1 MEVLS
6 FILLLIIFLWML
18 SLNSK
23 VNLLNKNTAL
33 LESRLKD
40 IEQQQSAPAV
50 KENNK
55 LDESIYCYHESEYEE
70 EQQKL
75 ETEQQSAAEALTYES
90 SYDENGF
97 EIEAAEKTEEKA
109 FDEGFS
115 AVYNEG
121 AADSAKISE
130 NEPEPAKQN
139 KGFEELILGNIFNIT
154 GAIAIIISCIIFIK
168 LASVHIPALKTIAGY
183 LAGFIMIW
191 RAAVIKKESLKK
203 FAEILMGTG
212 FAVLFAVTF
221 AAAALFKV
229 FPPSI
234 GNIIGA
240 VILIGAYYAADR
252 QKTVSMAAIA
262 LTGGYLNI
270 LSFANQLELP
280 YIFGYILF
288 LNLLSIVFV
297 YRNPG
302 KSAVNFINLVI
313 SLCLL
318 FPFLIFRSISIF
330 YPLALWGMYLAYDLI
345 RQEKHNE
352 YIDKANLLNW
362 ANTAVLA
369 LFSLVIFKSA
379 WINIGCLLFAASGIY
394 ALVIF
399 YLKKKGSENYLP
411 YVHSMLTVFLSA
423 VFFALYRYNALCCIA
438 VWSLSGLIMSYVSA
452 KYNKTYLSA
461 WSLAYLTAASAF
473 ALLFYA
479 LKYYEP
485 LLNERTAAFLLPALI
500 MASSYRMLKKSEN
513 KDIKKISEIFNFGFI
528 SLLCMY
534 VCFEIRS
541 FESPL
546 SAHHHPKGIIYTII
560 GLLYSYLIDKIYRL
574 SRIITFDLI
583 SKGVYWL
590 CLAGLIIISYLN
602 IFNSVPP
609 LPVINVQALGWAAAI
624 AVTGSFIKN
633 TKKLIY
639 KFNFITLFFLWMFFE
654 IANLAVDNLGCIYI
668 ILGLIYAYTV
678 QRLAVKEKSSGL
690 EMISKSVYWLS
701 LAALI
706 LTSGNRSGLTPVL
719 NIQTLSWAAAIAV
732 TASFVK
738 NTKELIY
745 KFNFITLIFIW
756 VFFEI
761 RRFSIDDIEFIY
773 MILGLIYA
781 YAVQRLAVKE
791 KSEIIKFL
799 SYFIFWLALI
809 MLVYTGFTSD
819 FAPVLNLRTIA
830 YAAGIITAFKFAEL
844 LNTDIYKYA
853 AVFLGFFFI
862 TSEIKDYDLNM
873 LSAFWIVYAGAV
885 TLAGIFRN
893 TGYLKK
899 SGMALCSIAALKVF
913 IFDLIGKPMVYKL
926 AAFLTLGVILIV
938 LSYYYNK
945 RKDN

>member
-1 MEVLS
+1 
-6 FILLLIIFLWML
+6 ML
-18 SLNSK
+18 SINSK
-23 VNLLNKNTAL
+23 VNLLNKNTAV

-40 IEQQQSAPAV
+40 IENARQQSAPAF
-50 KENNK
+50 KENNRPV
-55 LDESIYCYHESEYEE
+55 ESTYDYPELEYEE
-70 EQQKL
+70 EQQ
-75 ETEQQSAAEALTYES
+75 ETEQQEAAESAQEES
-90 SYDENGF
+90 LYDENGF
-97 EIEAAEKTEEKA
+97 EIDAPQKSPEKA

-115 AVYNEG
+115 AVYAEENRDFEENSE
-121 AADSAKISE
+121 AA
-130 NEPEPAKQN
+130 PEPAAPN

-183 LAGFIMIW
+183 LAGIIMIW

-212 FAVLFAVTF
+212 FAVLYAVTF
-221 AAAALFKV
+221 AAAAMFNV
-229 FPPSI
+229 FPPFI
-234 GNIIGA
+234 RNIIGA
-240 VILIGAYYAADR
+240 LILIGAYFAADR
-252 QKTVSMAAIA
+252 QKTASMAAIA
-262 LTGGYLNI
+262 LAGGYLNI

-297 YRNPG
+297 YRNPD
-302 KSAVNFINLVI
+302 KSAVNFINLTV
-313 SLCLL
+313 SLCIL
-318 FPFLIFRSISIF
+318 FPFLISKSISIF
-330 YPLALWGMYLAYDLI
+330 YPLALWGMYLVYDLI

-379 WINIGCLLFAASGIY
+379 WINIGCLLFAAAAVY
-394 ALVIF
+394 AAVIL
-399 YLKKKGSENYLP
+399 YLKKKGGENYLP
-411 YVHSMLTVFLSA
+411 YTHSMLTVFLAA
-423 VFFALYRYNALCCIA
+423 VFFSLYRYNALCCIA
-438 VWSLSGLIMSYVSA
+438 VWALSGLIMSYISA

-473 ALLFYA
+473 ALIFYA

-485 LLNERTAAFLLPALI
+485 LLNERTAAFLLPAVI
-500 MASSYRMLKKSEN
+500 MAASYRMLKKTDRE
-513 KDIKKISEIFNFGFI
+513 DIKKIAEIFNFGFI

-534 VCFEIRS
+534 AVFEIRS
-541 FESPL
+541 FDSPL
-546 SAHHHPKGIIYTII
+546 LEHYYHSKSIIYVII

-583 SKGVYWL
+583 SKGAYWL
-590 CLAGLIIISYLN
+590 MLSGLIIISYLN
-602 IFNSVPP
+602 ILNSVPAA
-609 LPVINVQALGWAAAI
+609 PVINVQTLGWAAAL

-639 KFNFITLFFLWMFFE
+639 KFNFITLIFLWIYFE
-654 IANLAVDNLGCIYI
+654 I
-668 ILGLIYAYTV
+668 
-678 QRLAVKEKSSGL
+678 
-690 EMISKSVYWLS
+690 SK
-701 LAALI
+701 
-706 LTSGNRSGLTPVL
+706 
-719 NIQTLSWAAAIAV
+719 
-732 TASFVK
+732 
-738 NTKELIY
+738 
-745 KFNFITLIFIW
+745 
-756 VFFEI
+756 
-761 RRFSIDDIEFIY
+761 FSIDDIEFIY
-773 MILGLIYA
+773 IILGLIYA

-809 MLVYTGFTSD
+809 MLIYTGFTAD
-819 FAPVLNLRTIA
+819 FAPVLNLRTAA
-830 YAAGIITAFKFAEL
+830 YAIGIITAFKFAEL
-844 LNTDIYKYA
+844 LNADIYRYA

-945 RKDN
+945 KKDN